1 MTVGLNKSMAIK
13 DSTSETDAKR
23 VRRLRNGQY
32 PCYQP
37 VETGGEQEADRIR
50 LRQAGQLVQHEAAE
64 SESTSIHA
72 ASDRAE
78 MFDKPRFPP

>member
-1 MTVGLNKSMAIK
+1 MTAGLNKPTAVK

-32 PCYQP
+32 PCYKP
-37 VETGGEQEADRIR
+37 VETGGEQEANRIR
-50 LRQAGQLVQHEAAE
+50 LRQARQLVQYEAAE

-72 ASDRAE
+72 ASDRTE